1 MKFIQMIKSSIQ
13 GKKSSH
19 IPMKEN
25 NQEKENN
32 KVKETINPPMDWD
45 AISDKYLLQ
54 GLRRLRES
62 MKQREQEE
70 SKQQGK

>member
-54 GLRRLRES
+54 GLRRVRET

>member
-54 GLRRLRES
+54 VARRLRES
-62 MKQREQEE
+62 RKQREQEE
-70 SKQQGK
+70 LRKQGK

>member
-54 GLRRLRES
+54 GLDKALETL
-62 MKQREQEE
+62 KQREQEE
-70 SKQQGK
+70 LKQQGK

>member
-54 GLRRLRES
+54 GVRRLRES
-62 MKQREQEE
+62 RKQREQEE
-70 SKQQGK
+70 LKQQGK

>member
-13 GKKSSH
+13 EKKSSH

-54 GLRRLRES
+54 GLRRAGELI
-62 MKQREQEE
+62 KQREQEE
-70 SKQQGK
+70 LKQQGK

>member
-25 NQEKENN
+25 NQGKENN

-45 AISDKYLLQ
+45 AISDKYLAQ
-54 GLRRLRES
+54 GMKRALETL
-62 MKQREQEE
+62 KQREQEE
-70 SKQQGK
+70 LKQQGK

>member
-54 GLRRLRES
+54 GLREARELI
-62 MKQREQEE
+62 KQREQEE
-70 SKQQGK
+70 SKQQSK

>member
-54 GLRRLRES
+54 GLRRAGELI
-62 MKQREQEE
+62 KQREQEE

>member
-54 GLRRLRES
+54 GLRRVRETL
-62 MKQREQEE
+62 KQREQEKLR
-70 SKQQGK
+70 KQG

>member
-13 GKKSSH
+13 RKKSSH

-54 GLRRLRES
+54 GLRRVGEL

>member
-13 GKKSSH
+13 RKKSSH

-32 KVKETINPPMDWD
+32 N
-45 AISDKYLLQ
+45 
-54 GLRRLRES
+54 
-62 MKQREQEE
+62 
-70 SKQQGK
+70 

>member
-45 AISDKYLLQ
+45 AISDKYLTQ
-54 GLRRLRES
+54 GLKRVRETL
-62 MKQREQEE
+62 KQREQEE
-70 SKQQGK
+70 SNQQGK

>member
-13 GKKSSH
+13 EKKSSH

-45 AISDKYLLQ
+45 AISDKYLAQ
-54 GLRRLRES
+54 GMKRALETL
-62 MKQREQEE
+62 KQREQEE
-70 SKQQGK
+70 LKQQGK

>member
-25 NQEKENN
+25 NQEQENN

-54 GLRRLRES
+54 GLRRVRES

>member
-1 MKFIQMIKSSIQ
+1 
-13 GKKSSH
+13 
-19 IPMKEN
+19 MKEN

-54 GLRRLRES
+54 GLRRVRETL
-62 MKQREQEE
+62 KQREQE
-70 SKQQGK
+70 KLRKQGKQNQLSLI

>member
-13 GKKSSH
+13 EKKSSH

-54 GLRRLRES
+54 GLRRVRETL
-62 MKQREQEE
+62 KQREQEE
-70 SKQQGK
+70 LRKQGK

>member
-1 MKFIQMIKSSIQ
+1 MKFIQMIKSSNQ

-45 AISDKYLLQ
+45 AISDKYLAQ
-54 GLRRLRES
+54 GMKKALARI
-62 MKQREQEE
+62 KQREQEE
-70 SKQQGK
+70 LKQQGK

>member
-54 GLRRLRES
+54 GLRRVRET
-62 MKQREQEE
+62 MKQREQETL
-70 SKQQGK
+70 KQQGK

>member
-13 GKKSSH
+13 EKKSSH

-54 GLRRLRES
+54 GLRRVRES

>member
-54 GLRRLRES
+54 GLDKALEKL
-62 MKQREQEE
+62 KQREQEE
-70 SKQQGK
+70 LRKQGK

>member
-1 MKFIQMIKSSIQ
+1 
-13 GKKSSH
+13 
-19 IPMKEN
+19 MKEN

-54 GLRRLRES
+54 GLRRVRETL
-62 MKQREQEE
+62 KQREQE
-70 SKQQGK
+70 KLRKQGK

>member
-1 MKFIQMIKSSIQ
+1 
-13 GKKSSH
+13 
-19 IPMKEN
+19 MKEN

-54 GLRRLRES
+54 GLRRVGELI
-62 MKQREQEE
+62 KQREQEE

>member
-70 SKQQGK
+70 SNQQGK

>member
-25 NQEKENN
+25 NQEKENH

-45 AISDKYLLQ
+45 AISDKYLAQ
-54 GLRRLRES
+54 GMKKALARI
-62 MKQREQEE
+62 KQREQEE
-70 SKQQGK
+70 LKQQGK

>member
-13 GKKSSH
+13 RKKSSD

-25 NQEKENN
+25 NQEQENN

>member
-13 GKKSSH
+13 EKKSSH

-54 GLRRLRES
+54 GLRRLEES

>member
-13 GKKSSH
+13 EKKSSH

-54 GLRRLRES
+54 GLRRVGELI
-62 MKQREQEE
+62 KQREQEE

>member
-45 AISDKYLLQ
+45 AISDKYLTQ
-54 GLRRLRES
+54 GLKRAQERL
-62 MKQREQEE
+62 KQREQEE

>member
-13 GKKSSH
+13 EKKSSH

>member
-32 KVKETINPPMDWD
+32 KVKETINPPMD
-45 AISDKYLLQ
+45 
-54 GLRRLRES
+54 
-62 MKQREQEE
+62 
-70 SKQQGK
+70 

>member
-25 NQEKENN
+25 NQEQENN

-54 GLRRLRES
+54 GLDKALETL
-62 MKQREQEE
+62 KQREQEE
-70 SKQQGK
+70 LKQQGK

>member
-45 AISDKYLLQ
+45 AISDKYLAQ
-54 GLRRLRES
+54 GMKRALETL
-62 MKQREQEE
+62 KQREQEE
-70 SKQQGK
+70 LKQQGK

>member
-1 MKFIQMIKSSIQ
+1 MKFIQMIKSSIH

-54 GLRRLRES
+54 GLRRVRES

>member
-25 NQEKENN
+25 NQEQENN

-54 GLRRLRES
+54 GLREARELI
-62 MKQREQEE
+62 KQREQEE
-70 SKQQGK
+70 SKQQSK

>member
-13 GKKSSH
+13 EKKSSH

-45 AISDKYLLQ
+45 AISDKYLLEAI
-54 GLRRLRES
+54 RELREERKS
-62 MKQREQEE
+62 REEL
-70 SKQQGK
+70 KQQGK

>member
-13 GKKSSH
+13 EKKSSH

-54 GLRRLRES
+54 GLRRAGELI
-62 MKQREQEE
+62 KQREQEE
-70 SKQQGK
+70 SKQQSK

>member
-54 GLRRLRES
+54 VARRLRES
-62 MKQREQEE
+62 RKQREQEE
-70 SKQQGK
+70 LKQQGK

>member
-54 GLRRLRES
+54 GLRRVRETL
-62 MKQREQEE
+62 KQREQEE
-70 SKQQGK
+70 LRKQGK